1 MSCLG
6 PDKIASSVFLALFQ
20 NGGHRV
26 SPRFQ
31 LFVSNVNQEKEEA
44 VWV

>member
-6 PDKIASSVFLALFQ
+6 PDEIASFVFLALFI

-31 LFVSNVNQEKEEA
+31 LFVFNVNQRNEEA